1 MIFVTVG
8 THEQQFNR
16 LIKEVDNLVKKKYI
30 TEKVFIQI
38 GYSDYIPQ
46 NCEYTQ
52 FLKYDEMSKFI
63 KEARIVIT
71 HGGPASFLSVLE
83 INKTP
88 IIVPRKEEYGE
99 HVNNHQQEFVAKLNK
114 FGYELVVVKN
124 IKNLKQEI
132 NNFTNKEVFLN
143 SNNVNFNNNLKS
155 IVNDLFGGVK

>member
-124 IKNLKQEI
+124 IKNLVKSRLLCKMLY
-132 NNFTNKEVFLN
+132 NVFTISTYQN
-143 SNNVNFNNNLKS
+143 
-155 IVNDLFGGVK
+155 